1 MASPYKMKNSMLKM
15 ASKGAPMQKNY
26 AGSPVKQTTDPIP
39 TQQDSVNA
47 VHHLQGFDLK
57 KSHKSN
63 EEIKAA
69 KTLIKNTKT
78 NIKSTGNV
86 SNIDNVDHMAKKTLQ
101 RGDYKTVATSKQI
114 KDLDLPETKG
124 GSLSTRIKKKRSKN
138 LMNKA
143 VKGTEENT
151 YGVLAS
157 QKNK

>member
-1 MASPYKMKNSMLKM
+1 MASPYKMKNSGLKM
-15 ASKGAPMQKNY
+15 SAKSGSPMQKNY

-57 KSHKSN
+57 KSHKNN

-86 SNIDNVDHMAKKTLQ
+86 SNIDNVDHMAKKVLQ
-101 RGDYKTVATSKQI
+101 KGNYKTVATSQQV

-124 GSLSTRIKKKRSKN
+124 GSLSTRIKKKISKGLN
-138 LMNKA
+138 N
-143 VKGTEENT
+143 N
-151 YGVLAS
+151 
-157 QKNK
+157 